1 MVILL
6 KRISQRHI
14 RLILEGDLDL
24 CRSGARSAEV
34 TLSLVALRQLGVS
47 YEVSSPA
54 ALRWRRQNLRY
65 PLSAWFPRL
74 LMKRTSKTR
83 TAEVALGRRS
93 LKVAEDES
101 RLVARDLLDEAIT
114 KFLEWRAFA
123 YWLRLY
129 VETAGSVSDSLA
141 AILQERC
148 PGFLDYAAAYGRRH
162 PGDQEFLWLRFLE
175 WTDEK
180 LFQTPIAEGWRHAL
194 GYYAMR
200 DPRMDQLRA
209 HWKRSR
215 RAWKL
220 HPPAVLPSFESWR
233 ASAFPIR

>member
-1 MVILL
+1 MVVLL

-14 RLILEGDLDL
+14 RLILERDLGL
-24 CRSGARSAEV
+24 YRSGARSAEV